1 MISAEN
7 VDMEIDSNSP
17 SKRQKIQESTFV
29 IDEERIMA
37 HASLK
42 IVDSSMGKP
51 GRRF

>member
-1 MISAEN
+1 MIS
-7 VDMEIDSNSP
+7 
-17 SKRQKIQESTFV
+17 V

-42 IVDSSMGKP
+42 RMDASMGKP